1 MAYIL
6 HRLIAV
12 GEFHKEGTKGAVPAP
27 TISYEYTL
35 NKTEFWWTL
44 IWFMYNLVQDMNF
57 WVTEIIF
64 LWNSPYKGKQ
74 DIEVNKVKLKL
85 QR

>member
-12 GEFHKEGTKGAVPAP
+12 GDFHKEGTKGAVSAP

-44 IWFMYNLVQDMNF
+44 IRFRYNLVQDMNF

-64 LWNSPYKGKQ
+64 LWNSSYKGKQ
-74 DIEVNKVKLKL
+74 DIEVNKIKLKL